1 MLLANGGLSNYQKW
15 SCGRG
20 MSNWLK
26 QKVILVRQSW
36 SKHRGRGS
44 VSGALAVGWGP
55 SPATP
60 RLGPAGAPQWCPSG
74 QSHPLRAR
82 CSVRGAGVLAADGLS
97 MLPGPPA

>member
-44 VSGALAVGWGP
+44 VSGGP
-55 SPATP
+55 CC
-60 RLGPAGAPQWCPSG
+60 RLGAVSGHAPAGSCRCPTVVSFWAKP
-74 QSHPLRAR
+74 S
-82 CSVRGAGVLAADGLS
+82 S
-97 MLPGPPA
+97 